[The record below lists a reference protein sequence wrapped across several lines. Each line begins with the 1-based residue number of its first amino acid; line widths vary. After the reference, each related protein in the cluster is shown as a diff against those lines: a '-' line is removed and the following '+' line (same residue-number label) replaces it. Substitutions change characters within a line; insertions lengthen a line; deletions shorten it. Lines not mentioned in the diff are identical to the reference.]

1 MKKYLLLLLGVIFLS
16 GCANMKPTTLDNV
29 EISDY
34 EGQDLSSVND
44 FRENSIKGVQQVD
57 INNYKLEITGLV
69 DKTNYTYEQALNHS
83 EYSKVITFY
92 CVEGWQATILWEGV
106 LVKDLLKNIK
116 PSANTIIFY
125 AVDGYST
132 SFPLSYILDNNIILA
147 YKMNNATIIPERGYP
162 FQLVAESKW
171 GYKWIKWVNRIELSN
186 NTDYEGYWE
195 KRGYSNTGNLS
206 EEFLEWNKK

>member
-206 EEFLEWNKK
+206 EEFLE